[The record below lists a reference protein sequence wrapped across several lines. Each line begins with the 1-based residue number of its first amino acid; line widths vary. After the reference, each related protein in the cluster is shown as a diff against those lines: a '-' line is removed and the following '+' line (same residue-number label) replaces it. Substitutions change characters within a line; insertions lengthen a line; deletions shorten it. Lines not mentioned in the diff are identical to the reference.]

1 MPIRGTLSVRDRPM
15 PGRRASPSGD
25 SEPSE
30 SHGRVASRGRN
41 RGSSSRGTHRGN
53 STSPDL
59 LVHRPWLEPGGGS
72 NSAPEPGFG
81 ARLSRELGFELNVEG
96 WRVPQGFGN

>member
-15 PGRRASPSGD
+15 PGRRASPSSD

-30 SHGRVASRGRN
+30 SHGRVPSRGRN

-59 LVHRPWLEPGGGS
+59 LVHRPWLEPGGGVS
-72 NSAPEPGFG
+72 TA
-81 ARLSRELGFELNVEG
+81 ARNLVWGRRYPAYSVLNIIVKG
-96 WRVPQGFGN
+96 RVLR